1 VRINQIITEL
11 LDLTRPQELK
21 FEDLSLQ
28 EILDE
33 SILMANDRIRLR
45 QIELKKSYPTLPLKI
60 IADKRKLSIA
70 FSNILINA
78 IESMEPDKGEL
89 IVALTALPKTYS
101 VSIKDNG
108 KGIPEEY
115 MQKLFEP
122 FFTLKPD
129 GIGLGLATSYSI
141 IQSHKG
147 NVQVESKPNVGT
159 NFIISFDHNAE
170 PAKMESKTLDSVNQ

>member
-1 VRINQIITEL
+1 
-11 LDLTRPQELK
+11 
-21 FEDLSLQ
+21 LS
-28 EILDE
+28 
-33 SILMANDRIRLR
+33 
-45 QIELKKSYPTLPLKI
+45 
-60 IADKRKLSIA
+60 
-70 FSNILINA
+70 
-78 IESMEPDKGEL
+78 
-89 IVALTALPKTYS
+89 ALPNTYN

-108 KGIPEEY
+108 KGIPEQY

-159 NFIISFDHNAE
+159 NFIISFNSTIE
-170 PAKMESKTLDSVNQ
+170 PVKIDSKTLNSVNQ